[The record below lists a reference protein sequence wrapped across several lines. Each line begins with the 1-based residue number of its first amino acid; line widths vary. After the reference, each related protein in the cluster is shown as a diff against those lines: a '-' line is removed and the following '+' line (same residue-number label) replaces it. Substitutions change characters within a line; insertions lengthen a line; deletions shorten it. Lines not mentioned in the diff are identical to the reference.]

1 MHFRLVL
8 CLFICLL
15 MVTSCQ
21 DRPVEED
28 DRIYVERNS
37 DGWRL
42 MVDGQAFMVNG
53 MNWDYFPVGTNYEY
67 ILWEESDDFIR
78 EALDYEMGLL
88 SDMGVNALRIY
99 TGIQPKWIE
108 YIYDNFGIYTML
120 NHSFGRYGYPL
131 GDEWVPVT
139 DYADETVIEILLDE
153 VKNLA
158 EEFKGTRG
166 LLLYLLGN
174 ENNYGLFWAGS
185 ETEDFPEEQDE
196 YLDQARA
203 MYQLFNKGALAIKSV
218 DDTRPV
224 AFCNGDLLFLNK
236 IIEECQDIDIFGIN
250 TYRGISFTD
259 LYERVKNEYDKP
271 VLLTEFGSDA
281 FNAIT
286 QTEAQREQALYNVE
300 NWREIYENAAG
311 LGKSENSIGGFT
323 FQFSDGWW
331 KYGQTTDL
339 DVHNTEA
346 SWENGG
352 YEFDHIPGENNMNE
366 EWFGICAK
374 GLTDERG
381 FYRLFP
387 RAAYF
392 AIAEAHRLDPFSPGM
407 NLEKIR
413 QHFSEIDIE
422 EAYQTAQEFNAAE
435 Q

>member
-1 MHFRLVL
+1 MHCRH
-8 CLFICLL
+8 FIFVFISL
-15 MVTSCQ
+15 MVISCQ
-21 DRPVEED
+21 QKPVVD
-28 DRIYVERNS
+28 NDRIYVEKS
-37 DGWRL
+37 ADGWKL
-42 MVDGQAFMVNG
+42 MAKDRPFMVNG

-67 ILWEESDDFIR
+67 VLWEESDEFIR

-88 SDMGVNALRIY
+88 KDMGVNALRIY
-99 TGIQPKWIE
+99 TGIHPKWVE
-108 YIYDNFGIYTML
+108 YIYDNYGIYTML
-120 NHSFGRYGYPL
+120 NHSFGRYGYPM
-131 GDEWVPVT
+131 GDEWIPIT
-139 DYADETVIEILLDE
+139 DYADETATKILLNE
-153 VKNLA
+153 VKDLA
-158 EEFKGTRG
+158 KEFKGTRG

-185 ETEDFPEEQDE
+185 ETEDFPEEHDD
-196 YLDQARA
+196 YVDQARA
-203 MYQLFNKGALAIKSV
+203 MYQLFNQGALAIRSI
-218 DDTRPV
+218 DDARPV
-224 AFCNGDLLFLNK
+224 AFCNGDLLFLDI
-236 IIEECQDIDIFGIN
+236 IIEECRDIDIFGIN

-259 LYERVKNEYDKP
+259 LYEKVKNEYDKP

-286 QTEAQREQALYNVE
+286 KMEAQREQALYNVE

-311 LGKSENSIGGFT
+311 LGMSENSIGGFT

-331 KYGQTTDL
+331 KSGQTTDL

-381 FYRLFP
+381 FYRLYP

-407 NLEKIR
+407 NIEKIR

-422 EAYQTAQEFNAAE
+422 EAFQSALEFNAAD

>member
-1 MHFRLVL
+1 M
-8 CLFICLL
+8 
-15 MVTSCQ
+15 
-21 DRPVEED
+21 EED